1 MDGVLLDGDPTQVAR
16 YRILRRLGEGGMG
29 VVYLAETPLGE
40 RVAIKLIHRHLAAD
54 VAFRRRFRREV
65 DAARRVARFSTAA
78 VLDAE
83 VEGHTAYLVTEY
95 VPGPTLLEAVRTRG
109 PLSGSA
115 LEGLAVS
122 MAMAL
127 QAIHAA
133 DVVHRDLKPSNVL
146 LSPVGPKVIDFGLA
160 QLADAAT
167 QSIAVLGTPAY
178 MSPEQARRGKVTAA
192 SDIFSWGGVVT
203 FAATASPPFGTGSGQ
218 DVLYRVV
225 HDEPELP
232 PIGGVLGELVARALA
247 KDPAKRPTAGEL
259 VDALANGHTRNLT
272 DPLPPPPARRARV
285 RLPLRRVAVWAGAA
299 ALGLVAAGALAAVQG
314 DDGSAVDPPPP
325 VATGEN
331 PLRGGAV
338 ALHARADT
346 DAARQARI
354 WEAEGRAGDAALMR
368 ALAEVPQATWLGKG
382 TPDEVG
388 RIVRDTLAEAGR
400 QGRVPVFVTDFVPM
414 RDCWNG
420 GAESGAA
427 YRAWIDGVA
436 GGIGDGRAVVA
447 LEPAGLSRA
456 PGTPECPR
464 GGEQALRQRL
474 DDLTYAV
481 TKLGGLARTAVYLD
495 GGLSDWPSLEASAQR
510 LAEAGIAR
518 ADGFYLNLTGYR
530 PTPESIAWGVR
541 LSKCVHLRLSSPEA
555 ACSADALDA
564 VPDDTP
570 ALPRFVIDT
579 SRNGK
584 GEWRP
589 PPGRFPDPQ
598 EWCNPPGRGAGARP
612 TTATG
617 HPLADALLWLNSPGY
632 SSMRCLRGTAGPAD
646 PVYGIVTPEAG
657 QWWPDLALDRARNA
671 VPPLT
676 G

>member
-1 MDGVLLDGDPTQVAR
+1 MHGVLLDGDPTRVGR

-40 RVAIKLIHRHLAAD
+40 RVAVKLIHRHLAAD
-54 VAFRRRFRREV
+54 ADFRRRFRREV
-65 DAARRVARFSTAA
+65 DAARRVAPFSTAA

-83 VEGHTAYLVTEY
+83 VDGRTAYLVTEY

-109 PLSGSA
+109 PLSGSG

-127 QAIHAA
+127 RAIHAA
-133 DVVHRDLKPSNVL
+133 DVVHRDFKPSNVL

-160 QLADAAT
+160 QLADAST

-178 MSPEQARRGKVTAA
+178 MSPEQARRGAVTAA

-247 KDPAKRPTAGEL
+247 KDPAERPTAEQL
-259 VDALANGHTRNLT
+259 VDALAAGHTRYLT
-272 DPLPPPPARRARV
+272 GPVPPPPPRPASARWR
-285 RLPLRRVAVWAGAA
+285 PRRVAVWAGVA
-299 ALGLVAAGALAAVQG
+299 ALGLVTAGALLAVRGDGGPAGGPPAA
-314 DDGSAVDPPPP
+314 A
-325 VATGEN
+325 AGEN
-331 PLRGGAV
+331 PLRAGNPV
-338 ALHARADT
+338 LYARADT
-346 DAARQARI
+346 DAARQAAT
-354 WEAEGRAGDAALMR
+354 WEAEGRAADAALMR
-368 ALAEVPQATWLGKG
+368 ALAEVPQATWLGRG
-382 TPDEVG
+382 TPDRVAG
-388 RIVRDTLAEAGR
+388 VVRDTMTAAGR
-400 QGRVPVFVTDFVPM
+400 QDAVPVFVTDFVPA
-414 RDCWNG
+414 RDCFNG
-420 GAESGAA
+420 GADDGEA

-436 GGIGDGRAVVA
+436 EGIGDGRAVVA

-464 GGEQALRQRL
+464 GGEQALRQRV
-474 DDLTYAV
+474 DDLAYAV
-481 TKLGGLARTAVYLD
+481 TRLGGLARTAVYLD
-495 GGLSDWPSLEASAQR
+495 GGLAGWPSLEASADR
-510 LAEAGIAR
+510 LVDAGVSR
-518 ADGFYLNLTGYR
+518 ADGFYLNLMGYR
-530 PTPESIAWGVR
+530 TTAESTDWGVR
-541 LSKCVHLRLSSPEA
+541 LAKCVHLRLA
-555 ACSADALDA
+555 AAGASCAQQALEA
-564 VPDDTP
+564 VPDDAS

-579 SRNGK
+579 SRNGN

-617 HPLADALLWLNSPGY
+617 HPLADALLWLNSPGH
-632 SSMRCLRGTAGPAD
+632 SSARCTRGTPGPAD
-646 PVYGIVTPEAG
+646 PVYGVVTPDAG
-657 QWWPDLALDRARNA
+657 QWWPELALDRARNA